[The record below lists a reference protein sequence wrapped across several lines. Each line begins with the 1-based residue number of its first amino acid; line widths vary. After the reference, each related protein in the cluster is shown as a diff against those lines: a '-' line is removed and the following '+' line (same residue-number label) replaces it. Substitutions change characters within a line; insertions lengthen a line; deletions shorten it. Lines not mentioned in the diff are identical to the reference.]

1 MDKKIFLDS
10 GIMISLGKIHKFCG
24 SDLSKLYDI
33 TEVQKILQ
41 KDSINIGSWAI
52 LLLRVFDFQA
62 R

>member
-41 KDSINIGSWAI
+41 KDSINIIDKDVKNLFWRSA
-52 LLLRVFDFQA
+52 A
-62 R
+62 